1 MRKLATSSDEQTGS
15 AKWAFNT
22 LKDGEVWGHPEVN
35 SGGGAWYP
43 PAIDTSTGMTYWGT
57 GNPAPFPGTA
67 EYPNG
72 SSRPGPNLYTN
83 SAIAL
88 DASCQL
94 PWFQQAKPHDL
105 TDADFEASPILA
117 TVRPNGASRNVVV
130 GSGKAGYVA
139 IFDKQTGEQLWR
151 TAVGIHQNDDLES
164 FPTDSAVTVLP
175 GVTGGVETPMAFAD
189 GTVYVP
195 VVNAASNFT
204 ATKFTLADVANGTGE
219 LDALDTATGQMRWK
233 ANLDAP
239 DFGAATVAG
248 DLVFTSTFKGKV
260 LAFDRTSGKQVW
272 MWQAPGG
279 IDGFLS
285 VAGDTLLV
293 PVGLASPPQLV
304 ALKIGASA
312 QATPQPSAP
321 SNPPAGVAPA
331 SSAGQFTV
339 GTPASYPL
347 SFDTT
352 TLQATAGAQV
362 TLQYTNNS
370 SIPHNWHLFDV
381 PTPTHPRSHRRPS
394 KAATATWRP
403 CSS

>member
-88 DASCQL
+88 DASGQL
-94 PWFQQAKPHDL
+94 QWFQQAKPHDL

-117 TVRPNGASRNVVV
+117 TVQPNGASRNMVV

-139 IFDKQTGEQLWR
+139 SFDKQTGEQLWR

-164 FPTDSAVTVLP
+164 FPTDSTVTVLP
-175 GVTGGVETPMAFAD
+175 GLNGGVETPMAFAD

-204 ATKFTLADVANGTGE
+204 ATKFTIADVANGTGE
-219 LDALDTATGQMRWK
+219 LDALDAATGQIQWK

-239 DFGAATVAG
+239 DFGAATVVG
-248 DLVFTSTFKGKV
+248 DLVFTSTFTGKV
-260 LAFDRTSGKQVW
+260 LAFDRKSGAQVW
-272 MWQAPGG
+272 TWQAPGG
-279 IDGFLS
+279 INGFMS
-285 VAGDTLLV
+285 VAGDTLLI
-293 PVGLASPPQLV
+293 PVGLGSPPQLV
-304 ALKIGASA
+304 ALKIGA
-312 QATPQPSAP
+312 PQPTARPNPSVRPTAP
-321 SNPPAGVAPA
+321 ATVPSKPPAGAAPT
-331 SSAGQFTV
+331 SS
-339 GTPASYPL
+339 
-347 SFDTT
+347 
-352 TLQATAGAQV
+352 TAQ
-362 TLQYTNNS
+362 L
-370 SIPHNWHLFDV
+370 
-381 PTPTHPRSHRRPS
+381 
-394 KAATATWRP
+394 
-403 CSS
+403 